1 MKLFSLIAGAT
12 ASYYTTESYIPST
25 ELPITSTTY
34 ITHTTNGEPIATDCG
49 GRITELQKFSSP
61 DAGDG
66 TYPNRAH
73 CTWTIDIRGVPG
85 FFIKA
90 NRFVVEYATNCVFDY
105 VKVVANGEERNFC
118 GPKLFRRRRREAG
131 RKVKEGGKMTPDLV
145 NASNDG
151 FEDIFVLGGQA
162 TVSFSSDHIISRG
175 SFELELVEADR
186 LDIIKYHFGRIAA
199 SLPEGAS
206 WTERYVNRFYK
217 VFNKVVDADNGE
229 NCYEEN
235 GFGSDDSADDVQV
248 FDESD
253 FCKLNGQ
260 VNAALNSW
268 ARNNAC
274 EGRGKV
280 HRQVIRA
287 ARKVRNF
294 YNDKMGC

>member
-1 MKLFSLIAGAT
+1 MKLFSLIAGAS
-12 ASYYTTESYIPST
+12 ASYYTTDNYD
-25 ELPITSTTY
+25 STTVTGIY
-34 ITHTTNGEPIATDCG
+34 STGTTPSYSTNEFTTN
-49 GRITELQKFSSP
+49 
-61 DAGDG
+61 
-66 TYPNRAH
+66 
-73 CTWTIDIRGVPG
+73 
-85 FFIKA
+85 A
-90 NRFVVEYATNCVFDY
+90 NRFDVEYAQGCVYDY
-105 VKVVANGEERNFC
+105 VKVVANGQERNFC
-118 GPKLFRRRRREAG
+118 GEYSDQRREKQKG
-131 RKVKEGGKMTPDLV
+131 IKEGGKMTPDLV
-145 NASNDG
+145 NVKDDG
-151 FEDIFVLGGQA
+151 FEDLFVLGGQA
-162 TVSFSSDHIISRG
+162 TVSFTSDHLFRFSG
-175 SFELELVEADR
+175 FEFELVEADR
-186 LDIIKYHFGRIAA
+186 LDIIEYHFGRIAA
-199 SLPEGAS
+199 SLPEDAS

-229 NCYEEN
+229 NCYEDN
-235 GFGSDDSADDVQV
+235 GFGSEDSADDVQV

>member
-1 MKLFSLIAGAT
+1 MKLFSLIAGAS
-12 ASYYTTESYIPST
+12 ASYYTTESYDPTT
-25 ELPITSTTY
+25 EFTTP
-34 ITHTTNGEPIATDCG
+34 TTWVNTATTNGEPIVTDCG
-49 GRITELQKFSSP
+49 GRITELQTFSSP

-73 CTWTIDIRGVPG
+73 CTWTIDIRGVPA

-90 NRFVVEYATNCVFDY
+90 NQFEVEWDDYCAFDF
-105 VKVVANGEERNFC
+105 VKVIANGEERNFC
-118 GPKLFRRRRREAG
+118 GFNDHRRRRDAG
-131 RKVKEGGKMTPDLV
+131 KKAKKGNKLTEDLV
-145 NASNDG
+145 NVSNDG

-162 TVSFSSDHIISRG
+162 TVSFSSDHSYSGG

-186 LDIIKYHFGRIAA
+186 LDIIEYHFGRIAA
-199 SLPEGAS
+199 SLPEDAS

-229 NCYEEN
+229 NCYEDN
-235 GFGSDDSADDVQV
+235 GFGSEDSADDVQV